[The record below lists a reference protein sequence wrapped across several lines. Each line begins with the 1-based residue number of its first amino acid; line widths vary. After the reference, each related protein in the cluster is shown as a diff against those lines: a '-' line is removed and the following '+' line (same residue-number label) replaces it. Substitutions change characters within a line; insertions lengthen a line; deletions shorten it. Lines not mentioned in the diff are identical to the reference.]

1 LPFIVDFQPIGLRG
15 EFSEEDTLLDCA
27 RQLGV
32 DLVSICGGAGTCGRC
47 KVQLINGQLT
57 SLTPVEEKALTEEE
71 VRSGYRLAC
80 KSLPL
85 SDVTIFVPSLS
96 LTSPQRTQVEG
107 LQVEVAPDPLIVSAD
122 VTLTPPTLDSAPAD
136 LNSLTASLL
145 ETGMEI
151 QDIDYR
157 AMKTLPD
164 VLRRN
169 HWQVNV
175 AIRKGEIVAVGN
187 PLSQWLG
194 LAFDIGTTKVAGYLM
209 DLSTGEV
216 LASKGVMNPQISYGE
231 DLISRI
237 AATDRSKDGSEKLQR
252 ILVDGLN
259 EMVQALC
266 EETGHAPEEIVEAV
280 VVGNT
285 VIQHLFLGLPVHQ
298 LGVAPYTPV
307 VDAAV
312 DVKAREVGLGINPG
326 GYVHVLPNIAG
337 YVGGDHVAMLLAT
350 KLDQADEPT
359 LAIDIGTNTEICLN
373 YQGRLTSVSC
383 ASGPAFEGAHIKHGM
398 RAAPGAIEYVQFENN
413 TMKVQTIGGVPP
425 VGICGSGLLDV
436 VAQLRLNEVI
446 NASGRLGDH
455 PLDRSDGSSKE
466 FILAERPGAALIT
479 ISQKDVRELQ
489 LAKAAI
495 RLGIIALVENAGIE
509 EKDIQKVI
517 IAGAFGTFIDVY
529 SAIII
534 GMLPDLPLDRFEQVG
549 NAAGTGSRLA
559 LISKQERAKAGHL
572 AKQIGYIELARMP
585 NFGQRFAEATFL

>member
-436 VAQLRLNEVI
+436 VAQLRLSEVI

-455 PLDRSDGSSKE
+455 PLVRSDGSSKE